1 MERERARERSGTVR
15 VCVRG
20 RSAREQLQ
28 RDLPREVM
36 KWSHGRTLHIVDLI
50 VPEVEPA
57 TGAMFTAHGRVS
69 SRAVV
74 FVHCKIRRRWPLAR
88 MTTVEFR
95 VMDGLS

>member
-15 VCVRG
+15 LRARG

-36 KWSHGRTLHIVDLI
+36 KWSRGRTLRIVDLI
-50 VPEVEPA
+50 VPAVEPT

-74 FVHCKIRRRWPLAR
+74 FVHCKIRRRWPLTR
-88 MTTVEFR
+88 ITTVEFK
-95 VMDGLS
+95 VMDGLP